1 VSDPK
6 PDPPRW
12 KRLSNPVTPT
22 VVTFV
27 GGDSAAAKPFV
38 RLSNPVTPTVV
49 TFPRP
54 PILYITLR
62 RQPGSDERA
71 LPLIA
76 ALLTAEVSKLEQ
88 AEGGHGMVFD
98 RDRSVEEPTR
108 LVLRLFP
115 KLIDGEAA
123 ARVGRVADALTRLAA
138 ETQAPAADL
147 LAQAEELGR
156 VELARALS
164 GAVEMSVEVAA

>member
-1 VSDPK
+1 MSDPK
-6 PDPPRW
+6 PGPPRW

-22 VVTFV
+22 VVTFA
-27 GGDSAAAKPFV
+27 GGDSATAKPFV

-49 TFPRP
+49 TFARP
-54 PILYITLR
+54 PILFITLR
-62 RQPGSDERA
+62 RHPGSDDRA

-76 ALLTAEVSKLEQ
+76 ALLIGEVSKLEQ

-115 KLIDGEAA
+115 KLIDGKAA
-123 ARVGRVADALTRLAA
+123 GRVSRVADALTRLAA
-138 ETQAPAADL
+138 EAPLAADL
-147 LAQAEELGR
+147 LAQTEELGR
-156 VELARALS
+156 LELARALS